1 MTANCSENLS
11 ESGSKYNGKSAGQ
24 NAGDNAEGEFSL
36 GVLDLVP
43 RLNDASAEQA
53 LQQGVLQAQ
62 RAEVWG
68 YTRYWTSEHHD
79 MDELAS
85 AAPEVLLAHI
95 GARTESIQLGS
106 GAVLLP
112 HYSPLKVAESF
123 RLLASLYPGRI
134 ELGLGR
140 APGGGPHAAMAL
152 SGNYLQHVANLPAA
166 LASLTELLED
176 RYTYENVPV
185 TARPIPDIPLSLWML
200 GTNVKSAAYAA
211 QFGMGY
217 VFGQFMS
224 DSDGVEAVQRYRKD
238 FVPSARLKE
247 PEVMVAIRVLCAASE
262 DEALTWSRE
271 MAERRKKEQEVYPT
285 REDTTQTAPYNNTSQ
300 AGDNDALR
308 QAVGTPEQVWRYI
321 RELGQRLRTNR
332 ILVVTAGP
340 DYERRLESYRLL
352 MEGLSEQQ

>member
-1 MTANCSENLS
+1 VVTNLS
-11 ESGSKYNGKSAGQ
+11 ETFTESLGGGSQERSGEK
-24 NAGDNAEGEFSL
+24 FSL

-43 RLNDASAEQA
+43 RLNGASAEQS
-53 LQQGVLQAQ
+53 LQQAVLLAQQAE
-62 RAEVWG
+62 AWG

-79 MDELAS
+79 MAELAS
-85 AAPEVLLAHI
+85 ASPEVLLSHI
-95 GARTESIQLGS
+95 GAKTDTILLGS

-140 APGGGPHAAMAL
+140 APGGGPHATMAL
-152 SGNYLQHVANLPAA
+152 SGNYLQHVSTLPAK

-176 RYTYENVPV
+176 RYAYEDVAV
-185 TARPIPDIPLSLWML
+185 TARPIPETPLSLWML

-211 QFGMGY
+211 QYGMGY

-224 DSDGVEAVQRYRKD
+224 DSDGVEAVRRYREE
-238 FVPSARLKE
+238 FVPSAGLKE
-247 PEVMVAIRVLCAASE
+247 PEVMVAVSVMCAG
-262 DEALTWSRE
+262 
-271 MAERRKKEQEVYPT
+271 AE
-285 REDTTQTAPYNNTSQ
+285 
-300 AGDNDALR
+300 NDAYNPQSNSFHIEDNEVQR
-308 QAVGTPEQVWRYI
+308 HVAGTPEQMWQYI
-321 RELGQRLRTNR
+321 RRVGRRLNTNQ

-352 MEGLSEQQ
+352 AGLR

>member
-1 MTANCSENLS
+1 MAANLS
-11 ESGSKYNGKSAGQ
+11 EQFSECSGTGIKGSS
-24 NAGDNAEGEFSL
+24 GENFCL

-43 RLNDASAEQA
+43 RLNGATSEQA
-53 LQQGVLQAQ
+53 LQQAVLLAQQAE
-62 RAEVWG
+62 AWG

-79 MDELAS
+79 MAELAS
-85 AAPEVLLAHI
+85 ASPEVLLSHI
-95 GARTESIQLGS
+95 GAKTDTILLGS

-152 SGNYLQHVANLPAA
+152 SGNYLQHVSNLPTK
-166 LASLTELLED
+166 LSSLTELLED
-176 RYTYENVPV
+176 RFAYEDVPV
-185 TARPIPDIPLSLWML
+185 TARPVPEIPLSLWML

-224 DSDGVEAVQRYRKD
+224 DSDGAEAVRRYREE
-238 FVPSARLKE
+238 FVPSAGLKA
-247 PEVMVAIRVLCAASE
+247 PEVMVAVSAMCAATESE
-262 DEALTWSRE
+262 ATHWSIETANQRKGDLDTNVRE
-271 MAERRKKEQEVYPT
+271 TNMDTVKDSPQINSSNKEDHEVQ
-285 REDTTQTAPYNNTSQ
+285 RHVA
-300 AGDNDALR
+300 
-308 QAVGTPEQVWRYI
+308 GTPEQVWKYI
-321 RELGQRLRTNR
+321 RQTGQRLNTNQ
-332 ILVVTAGP
+332 ILLVTAGP

-352 MEGLSEQQ
+352 AGDSVKKLNHF